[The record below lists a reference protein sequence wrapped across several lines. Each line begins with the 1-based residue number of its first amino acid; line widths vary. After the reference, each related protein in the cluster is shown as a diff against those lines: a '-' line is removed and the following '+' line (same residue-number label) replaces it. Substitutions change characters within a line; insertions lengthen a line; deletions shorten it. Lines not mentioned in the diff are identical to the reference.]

1 MIMSCTPGENF
12 DQNDHDLTDLDVGK
26 NVKDLADLFAQNRTQ
41 LLKNSVEKL
50 KER

>member
-1 MIMSCTPGENF
+1 MSCTPGENF
-12 DQNDHDLTDLDVGK
+12 DQNDNDLTDLDVGK
-26 NVKDLADLFAQNRTQ
+26 NVKDLADLFAQNRIQ